1 MYIGQYVLPTEPC
14 DHNGIGR
21 TDWQFSLPGGR
32 LILLKEDEGDR
43 EIFVDP
49 EANPGREVVH
59 VQEPEWTTN

>member
-32 LILLKEDEGDR
+32 LILLKEDERDR
-43 EIFVDP
+43 ELIEGGYVI
-49 EANPGREVVH
+49 RT
-59 VQEPEWTTN
+59 EWTTN